1 MTDNA
6 HNIPTAKK
14 RYTKAVATVWLV
26 PLAALAAG
34 VWLLAGTIRERG
46 PEITLSLP
54 DADGIQAGSTVI
66 KLLNVDVGR
75 VVRVSLNDTHNGV
88 ILKARMDKSVAKLL
102 TNETQFWL
110 VKPRID
116 RKGVTGLGTLVS
128 GYYIEMSPGKN
139 GNTQHDFMVI
149 DAMPSDLSVSGGK
162 HFQLVGEPDGALLS
176 IGSSVLYRNIEV
188 GEVANARF
196 NPQDNTVS
204 YRIFIKHP
212 NDVLVGEK
220 TQFWSAGGLNVDFSG
235 GTLNVAAPPVGAILS
250 GGAIAFDNPE
260 IGGKGAEV
268 EEDKEFILHKNAN
281 SIQHK
286 TPDNALK
293 LVAFFDQSVAS
304 LQKGSPVVYKG
315 ITVGYVENPQ
325 FFNNNDKEKLFDNK
339 NIPVL
344 FYLSPELFGENT
356 NINEWKKSIEK
367 SLNNGLTASIG
378 SNNLL
383 LGSGQIELLDANKDK
398 PLKPT
403 NKYQDFWVI
412 GTHKG
417 GIDSITQQLNA
428 LLEKINHLPLE
439 KTVNELNQTIANLDK
454 LLANKDTQALPNDIR
469 NTLQELQK
477 TLNGISPD
485 APVYRD
491 IQQTL
496 NKINHTLDKAE
507 PVLRRLDEKPNAL
520 IFNDNR
526 PDPLPKGK
534 Q

>member
-1 MTDNA
+1 MTDDTQQM
-6 HNIPTAKK
+6 PTAKK

-34 VWLLAGTIRERG
+34 VWLLASTMRERG
-46 PEITLSLP
+46 PEITLALP

-75 VVRVSLNDTHNGV
+75 VVKVSLNDTHNGV
-88 ILKARMDKSVAKLL
+88 ILKARMDKSAAKLL
-102 TNETQFWL
+102 TDETQFWL

-116 RKGVTGLGTLVS
+116 RRGVTGLGTLVS
-128 GYYIEMSPGKN
+128 GYYIEMSPGKK
-139 GNTQHDFMVI
+139 GNAKRDFTVI
-149 DAMPSDLSVSGGK
+149 DAMPSGLSTTGGK

-176 IGSSVLYRNIEV
+176 VGSSVLYRNIEV
-188 GEVANARF
+188 GEVENAHF
-196 NPQDNTVS
+196 NPQENTVS

-212 NDVLVGEK
+212 NDVLVGEN
-220 TQFWSAGGLNVDFSG
+220 TQFWSASGLNVDFSG
-235 GTLNVAAPPVGAILS
+235 GMLNVAAPPVGAILS
-250 GGAIAFDNPE
+250 GGAIAFDNPQV
-260 IGGKGAEV
+260 IGKGAEV
-268 EEDKEFILHKNAN
+268 SENKEFVLHKNAN
-281 SIQHK
+281 AIEHK
-286 TPDNALK
+286 TPENALK

-325 FFNNNDKEKLFDNK
+325 FFHSGDKSKLFDNK

-344 FYLSPELFGENT
+344 FYLSPELFGQNID
-356 NINEWKKSIEK
+356 INEWKQSIEK
-367 SLNNGLTASIG
+367 SLDKGLSASIG

-383 LGSGQIELLDANKDK
+383 LGSGQIELLDSIQEK
-398 PLKPT
+398 PLKPV
-403 NKYQDFWVI
+403 NKYQDFLVI
-412 GTHKG
+412 GTQKG
-417 GIDSITQQLNA
+417 GLDSMTQQLNA

-439 KTVNELNQTIANLDK
+439 KTVAELNQTIANLDK
-454 LLANKDTQALPNDIR
+454 LLSNKDTQSLPQDIR

>member
-1 MTDNA
+1 MTDDTQQM
-6 HNIPTAKK
+6 PTAKK

-34 VWLLAGTIRERG
+34 VWLLASTMRERG
-46 PEITLSLP
+46 PEITLALP

-75 VVRVSLNDTHNGV
+75 VVKVSLNDTHNGV
-88 ILKARMDKSVAKLL
+88 ILQARMDKSAAKLL

-116 RKGVTGLGTLVS
+116 RTGVTGLGTLVS

-139 GNTQHDFMVI
+139 GTPQRSFTVI
-149 DAMPSDLSVSGGK
+149 DAKPSDLSAAGGK
-162 HFQLVGEPDGALLS
+162 YFQLVGEPDGALLS
-176 IGSSVLYRNIEV
+176 VGSSVLYRNIEV
-188 GEVANARF
+188 GEVAQAHF
-196 NPQDNTVS
+196 NPQDNSVS

-212 NDVLVGEK
+212 NDVLVGEN
-220 TQFWSAGGLNVDFSG
+220 TQFWSAGGLNVDFNG

-250 GGAIAFDNPE
+250 GGAIAFDNPK
-260 IGGKGAEV
+260 IAGKGAEV
-268 EEDKEFILHKNAN
+268 AENKEFILYKNAHALE
-281 SIQHK
+281 HK
-286 TPDNALK
+286 TPENALK

-315 ITVGYVENPQ
+315 VTVGYVENPQ
-325 FFNNNDKEKLFDNK
+325 FFHSGDKSKLFDNK

-356 NINEWKKSIEK
+356 DINEWQKSIEK
-367 SLNNGLTASIG
+367 ALNNGLTASIG

-383 LGSGQIELLDANKDK
+383 LGTGQIELLDANKDK
-398 PLKPT
+398 PLKPM
-403 NKYQDFWVI
+403 NKYQNFLVI
-412 GTHKG
+412 GTQKG
-417 GIDSITQQLNA
+417 GFDSITQQLNA

-439 KTVNELNQTIANLDK
+439 KTLAELNQTIADLDK
-454 LLANKDTQALPNDIR
+454 LVANKDMQALPQDIR

-491 IQQTL
+491 IQTTL
-496 NKINHTLDKAE
+496 NKINYTLDKAE

-526 PDPLPKGK
+526 ADPIPKGK
-534 Q
+534 